1 MFDFITQYNLSDL
14 ALAENRG
21 FGLTLSAI
29 TGIIDGINLCSIH
42 LILLFIGYL
51 LLYIKD
57 RSKAAKVGTLFIFS
71 IFFSYFLFG
80 AALSNIIGQLIG
92 WQYYY
97 LLQDGVQYF
106 LIAILMIWGLI
117 NFINFFYPN
126 KFIFNLHSPEE
137 YFLKHNF
144 KYLDYSVAIILGFL
158 SSLFLL
164 PCSLPLYL
172 PAVHVLTSVYG
183 PVKTIFYIFIYSL
196 TFILPMFVIFA
207 FILRTQ
213 RYFIHKEIGSQK
225 YRWLKLIK
233 GSLQIIIAILLFLLF
248 RS

>member
-14 ALAENRG
+14 ALAENSG

-97 LLQDGVQYF
+97 LLQYVVQYF
-106 LIAILMIWGLI
+106 
-117 NFINFFYPN
+117 FI
-126 KFIFNLHSPEE
+126 
-137 YFLKHNF
+137 
-144 KYLDYSVAIILGFL
+144 
-158 SSLFLL
+158 
-164 PCSLPLYL
+164 
-172 PAVHVLTSVYG
+172 
-183 PVKTIFYIFIYSL
+183 
-196 TFILPMFVIFA
+196 
-207 FILRTQ
+207 
-213 RYFIHKEIGSQK
+213 
-225 YRWLKLIK
+225 
-233 GSLQIIIAILLFLLF
+233 
-248 RS
+248 